1 MTMSL
6 RSALCVLAVLLA
18 AAAAPASSPCP
29 GPAAAGPETLLP
41 AESTVTVAVA
51 SLEEL
56 DAAWARLAAALH
68 LEEPADLQAMVA
80 EHAPAF
86 AEVLD
91 PARAMAMAFRI
102 HPVMLQREPDW
113 THILPVRG
121 DVADPSA
128 LFDAGDVAGWTLR
141 DGYLAVSSLAE
152 PGTVAEAPAWWHDM
166 LPGVIA
172 AHADLATLL
181 DENRGVVEMGLAS
194 APMMAEQARQQAE
207 AEGAEAPP
215 ADMPSAEQMEG
226 IANLARL
233 IMDSLT
239 AMDAAADVTADAVVL
254 RTRFDVR
261 PGSPLA
267 TGPQPDFADALDL
280 TRRLPRHADLVAV
293 GAFDQSRAVAELED
307 FTRASLRESYAELIR
322 DEEALE
328 RWLDAYMELMDLAN
342 RPWAASVSGTD
353 EGFAMRWVQRCE
365 DADAA
370 AAAVLELMELTR
382 DMGLA
387 SLEALPDERA
397 AGAAVHVRR
406 LAYAM
411 PPEAYGSGESG
422 PSEREIA
429 QVEAILDVFAGEI
442 RVAVRDDLLL
452 VSMNEDADAMAGM
465 LRGGGR
471 PHDRIASLARDAGP
485 DVRQILAGDYG
496 PILSLMTAVVGLE
509 TAVGPVPF
517 TAAVTAA
524 GPRGTLDLAVGLE
537 GLANLAGFIE
547 AMEAAETAQ

>member
-1 MTMSL
+1 MTPHL
-6 RSALCVLAVLLA
+6 RSVSVVLAVLLA
-18 AAAAPASSPCP
+18 AVAALASSPCP

-51 SLEEL
+51 SLDEL
-56 DAAWARLAAALH
+56 DAAWTRLAAALH
-68 LEEPADLQAMVA
+68 LEESADLRAMVA

-113 THILPVRG
+113 THVLPVRG
-121 DVADPSA
+121 DAADPAA
-128 LFDAGDVAGWTLR
+128 LLDGLEVASWTLR

-152 PGTVAEAPAWWHDM
+152 PGTATETPAWWHDM

-194 APMMAEQARQQAE
+194 APMMAEQARRQAE
-207 AEGAEAPP
+207 AEGVEAPP

-226 IANLARL
+226 IAGLARL

-254 RTRFDVR
+254 RTRYDVR

-267 TGPQPDFADALDL
+267 AGPQPAFADALDL
-280 TRRLPRHADLVAV
+280 TRRLPRHAQLVAV
-293 GAFDQSRAVAELED
+293 GAFDQSRAVAEMED
-307 FTRASLRESYAELIR
+307 FTRAGLRESYAELAR
-322 DEEALE
+322 DEETLE

-342 RPWAASVSGTD
+342 RPWAASVSGGAD
-353 EGFAMRWVQRCE
+353 GFAMRWAQHCGM
-365 DADAA
+365 DAGATA
-370 AAAVLELMELTR
+370 SRLLAMMELTEA
-382 DMGLA
+382 MGFA
-387 SLEALPDERA
+387 RFEVLPVEHA
-397 AGAAVHVRR
+397 AGSTVHVLR
-406 LAYAM
+406 LDYELPQDADGDAD
-411 PPEAYGSGESG
+411 
-422 PSEREIA
+422 EIL
-429 QVEAILDVFAGEI
+429 AILDQFSGEI
-442 RVAVRDDLLL
+442 RLAVQEPL
-452 VSMNEDADAMAGM
+452 VLMTMNEDADAMLEM

-471 PHDRIASLARDAGP
+471 PHDRIAALARDAGP
-485 DVRQILAGDYG
+485 DVRQVLAGDYG
-496 PILSLMTAVVGLE
+496 PFLTLIAAAAGTDAPAG
-509 TAVGPVPF
+509 AVPF
-517 TAAVTAA
+517 TGVVTAA
-524 GPRGTLDLAVGLE
+524 GSRGAFDLSVGLE

-547 AMEAAETAQ
+547 AMEASGSAP